1 MAVDHEARP
10 STSACRKV
18 KKMRQKP
25 ETTEPK
31 LSKKKSSKRRQKDD
45 ATHRL
50 TSLLKIESNQ
60 LNEQLLVASEKGK
73 QRAVFLL
80 LHQGAD
86 KDRCKGLLGY
96 SPVHHAAA
104 RGHLEVLQLLIDFG
118 WSVDVRNDALETPLH
133 LACFD
138 GYTHVAEFLL
148 DRGANINA
156 RTKDQETPLF
166 YAARKGQYRTVRLLV
181 RRECDLAAKNCY
193 DDLAEEEARDA
204 KTLAE
209 FVAGSEDLQRA
220 STAESQHG
228 KDLNVG
234 EHVLSQLLRE
244 RVLSFLDL
252 KSLGNASQVS
262 YRWHRASDNPSL
274 WKKLGVSRWGLLLN
288 ATMGMGT
295 VPQMTMMR
303 TATSTLFHLNL
314 STTVSRRPSSCDPV
328 ILGRVMPLSLKE
340 KERPRYPEELRPR
353 TANIA
358 GI

>member
-1 MAVDHEARP
+1 MQH
-10 STSACRKV
+10 
-18 KKMRQKP
+18 KP
-25 ETTEPK
+25 QMEVLKP
-31 LSKKKSSKRRQKDD
+31 SKKKSSKRRQKDD

-50 TSLLKIESNQ
+50 TSLLRIESNQ

-80 LHQGAD
+80 LHQSVD

-104 RGHLEVLQLLIDFG
+104 RGHLEVLKLLLDFG
-118 WSVDVRNDALETPLH
+118 WGVDVRNDALETPLH
-133 LACFD
+133 LTCFN
-138 GYTHVAEFLL
+138 GHTHVAELLL

-166 YAARKGQYRTVRLLV
+166 YAAKKGQYRSVRLLV

-193 DDLAEEEARDA
+193 GDLAEEEARDA

-209 FVAGSEDLQRA
+209 FEAGTEDLQRA
-220 STAESQHG
+220 STAG
-228 KDLNVG
+228 WRVLNGG
-234 EHVLSQLLRE
+234 EHVLSQVLRE

-252 KSLGNASQVS
+252 KSLGYASQVS

-274 WKKLGVSRWGLLLN
+274 WEKLGVSRWGLLLN

-295 VPQMTMMR
+295 IPQMMH
-303 TATSTLFHLNL
+303 TATSNLFRLNL

-328 ILGRVMPLSLKE
+328 FLGRVLPFSAKE
-340 KERPRYPEELRPR
+340 KKRPRYPEQLRPR
-353 TANIA
+353 TASIA